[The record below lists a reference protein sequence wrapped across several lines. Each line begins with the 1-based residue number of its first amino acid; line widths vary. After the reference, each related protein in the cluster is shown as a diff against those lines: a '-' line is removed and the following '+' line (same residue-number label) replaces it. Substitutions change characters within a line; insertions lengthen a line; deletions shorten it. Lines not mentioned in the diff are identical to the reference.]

1 VANILSQ
8 DEVDALLSSF
18 AEEEEPTAAAEPAAE
33 KTEER
38 RADRKISVYDF
49 RRPNRIS
56 KDQLRFLEILHET
69 FVVRFSGVLSGYL
82 RTMVDMVILSVEQ
95 LSYGEW
101 VQSLPETT
109 CIFPFS
115 MEPLQGSGA
124 VEMNPALALSVVDR
138 LLGGQGQAVDRA
150 RDLTHL
156 EQTILARVM
165 QQKLNVLA
173 TVWAEVV
180 NFTPELEGYDKQPNL
195 LKLLPDPETVVL
207 ITFELKTQTINGTIT
222 VCYPFVALEPALTKA
237 GAGSFHSH
245 TIKPRKIPEGPEWIT
260 SGLQQ
265 GTVQLRARL
274 GSGVVTVG
282 EFIHLSPGD
291 VIRLGTRVDHP
302 ILLEVGGEPK
312 FLARPGL
319 SGRKLAVQIVGHAA
333 REPLA
338 SPTTGPDPAGTAEE
352 SNPSRQ
358 VDEERGELHD
368 RRIA

>member
-1 VANILSQ
+1 MANILSQ

-18 AEEEEPTAAAEPAAE
+18 AEEEEPTAAEPAAE
-33 KTEER
+33 KTEEQK
-38 RADRKISVYDF
+38 ADRKISVYDF

-124 VEMNPALALSVVDR
+124 VELNPALALSVVDR

-156 EQTILARVM
+156 EQTILARVV

-180 NFTPELEGYDKQPNL
+180 KFTPELEGYDKQPNL

-237 GAGSFHSH
+237 GGGSFHSH
-245 TIKPRKIPEGPEWIT
+245 AIKPRKIPEGPDWIT
-260 SGLQQ
+260 AGLEQ

-274 GSGVVTVG
+274 GSGMVTVG
-282 EFIHLSPGD
+282 EFMHLSPGD

-302 ILLEVGGEPK
+302 ILVEVGGESK

-319 SGRKLAVQIVGHAA
+319 AGRNLAVQIVGHVTHAPAA
-333 REPLA
+333 SAAAPADASRADAEPQ
-338 SPTTGPDPAGTAEE
+338 SDGPVAEE
-352 SNPSRQ
+352 
-358 VDEERGELHD
+358 
-368 RRIA
+368 RRAS

>member
-1 VANILSQ
+1 MANILSQ

-18 AEEEEPTAAAEPAAE
+18 AEEEEPTSAAEPAAE

-38 RADRKISVYDF
+38 KADRKISVYDF

-56 KDQLRFLEILHET
+56 KDQLRFLEILHEA
-69 FVVRFSGVLSGYL
+69 FVVRFGGVLSGYL

-124 VEMNPALALSVVDR
+124 VELNPALALSVVDR

-156 EQTILARVM
+156 EQTILARVV

-180 NFTPELEGYDKQPNL
+180 KFTPELEGYDKQPNL

-245 TIKPRKIPEGPEWIT
+245 AIKPRKIPEGPAWIT
-260 SGLQQ
+260 TGLQE
-265 GTVQLRARL
+265 GAVQLRARL

-302 ILLEVGGEPK
+302 ITIDVGGESK

-319 SGRKLAVQIVGHAA
+319 SGRKLAVQIVGQVTQEPAA
-333 REPLA
+333 
-338 SPTTGPDPAGTAEE
+338 DPAASVAAAQGDEELQPDGRAEE
-352 SNPSRQ
+352 
-358 VDEERGELHD
+358 ER
-368 RRIA
+368 RAS

>member
-1 VANILSQ
+1 MANILSQ

-18 AEEEEPTAAAEPAAE
+18 TEEEEPTAAAEPTAE
-33 KTEER
+33 RTEER
-38 RADRKISVYDF
+38 RADRKVSVYDF

-69 FVVRFSGVLSGYL
+69 FVVRFGGVLSGYL
-82 RTMVDMVILSVEQ
+82 RTMVDLVILSVEQ

-124 VEMNPALALSVVDR
+124 IELNPALALSVVDR

-165 QQKLNVLA
+165 QQKLNALA
-173 TVWAEVV
+173 AVWSEVV
-180 NFTPELEGYDKQPNL
+180 QFTPELQGYDKQPNL

-237 GAGSFHSH
+237 GAGSFHNN
-245 TIKPRKIPEGPEWIT
+245 TIKPRKIPEGPQWIT
-260 SGLQQ
+260 AGIEQ
-265 GTVQLRARL
+265 GMVEICSQL
-274 GSGVVTVG
+274 GVGVVSVG
-282 EFIHLSPGD
+282 EFIQLNAGD

-302 ILLEVGGEPK
+302 IILEVGGEPK
-312 FLARPGL
+312 YLTRPGV
-319 SGRKLAVQIVGHAA
+319 SGRKLAVQIVGLTDQAKSAA
-333 REPLA
+333 RTPRTGAASTDQEPQTDA
-338 SPTTGPDPAGTAEE
+338 YGT
-352 SNPSRQ
+352 
-358 VDEERGELHD
+358 EERE
-368 RRIA
+368 AS

>member
-1 VANILSQ
+1 MANILSQ

-18 AEEEEPTAAAEPAAE
+18 ADEEEPSTVAEPVIE

-38 RADRKISVYDF
+38 KSERKVSLYDF

-82 RTMVDMVILSVEQ
+82 RTMVDMLILSVEQ

-124 VEMNPALALSVVDR
+124 VEFNPALALSVVDR

-156 EQTILARVM
+156 EQTILARVV
-165 QQKLNVLA
+165 QQKLNTLSD
-173 TVWAEVV
+173 VWSEVV
-180 NFTPELEGYDKQPNL
+180 RFTPKLEGYDKQPNL

-222 VCYPFVALEPALTKA
+222 VCYPFVALEPALTRA
-237 GAGSFHSH
+237 GAGAFHSH
-245 TIKPRKIPEGPEWIT
+245 AIKPRKVPEGPAWIT
-260 SGLQQ
+260 NGLQQ
-265 GTVQLRARL
+265 GRIEVRARL
-274 GSGVVTVG
+274 GTGIVTIG
-282 EFIHLSPGD
+282 DFIHLDAGD
-291 VIRLGTRVDHP
+291 IIPLGTRIDHP
-302 ILLEVGGEPK
+302 VEMDVGGEPMY
-312 FLARPGL
+312 LARPGL
-319 SGRKLAVQIVGHAA
+319 SGRKLAVQIFG
-333 REPLA
+333 
-338 SPTTGPDPAGTAEE
+338 
-352 SNPSRQ
+352 Q
-358 VDEERGELHD
+358 IERGASADEHETQD
-368 RRIA
+368 EISAGGESEVSEVPAAEPSQKERRAS

>member
-124 VEMNPALALSVVDR
+124 VELNPALALSVVDR

-156 EQTILARVM
+156 EQTILARVV
-165 QQKLNVLA
+165 QQKLNALA
-173 TVWAEVV
+173 AVWSEVV
-180 NFTPELEGYDKQPNL
+180 KFTPELEGYDKQPNL

-245 TIKPRKIPEGPEWIT
+245 TIKPRKIPEGPEWI
-260 SGLQQ
+260 SAGLQQ
-265 GTVQLRARL
+265 GNVPLCAHL
-274 GSGVVTVG
+274 GGGVVTIG

-319 SGRKLAVQIVGHAA
+319 SGRKLAVQIVGYAEQERAA
-333 REPLA
+333 GRGARGVDTDLPEEP
-338 SPTTGPDPAGTAEE
+338 PTDGQAEE
-352 SNPSRQ
+352 
-358 VDEERGELHD
+358 ER
-368 RRIA
+368 AS